1 MRAILWLM
9 LALLPGLA
17 LAQVPRPAEEPPAN
31 FTSRQ
36 YIDSRGCVFLRD
48 DAGGWM
54 ARLARDGT
62 PICGYPPTLSARGLD
77 GKPRLRALDPDA
89 GRSSAELLEEALTRQ
104 VVPNLRPGELASDPR
119 PMEQL
124 PDLGPEPDSTAPL
137 DALRATLAA
146 VPALR
151 QSMGGTLHP
160 NRRLCELLGYDH
172 AGGVPGLDDPTQG
185 YCASLPDSALSR
197 LSFMRPIG
205 SISPV
210 PKDTTADARPDQPA
224 DQPAVAGDMEMSDQ
238 AAQTPATSPAADQPQ
253 RKSPAP
259 AAPARPAVGRASPDP
274 PPPARPGLI
283 PAGARYVQIGSFAD
297 ARNAERAAA
306 RVAAMGYPVL
316 RGKDRIGGRE
326 VEFLM
331 AGPFADRESIVR
343 ALDGIRKAGF
353 RDAFPR

>member
-1 MRAILWLM
+1 M
-9 LALLPGLA
+9 
-17 LAQVPRPAEEPPAN
+17 
-31 FTSRQ
+31 
-36 YIDSRGCVFLRD
+36 
-48 DAGGWM
+48 
-54 ARLARDGT
+54 
-62 PICGYPPTLSARGLD
+62 
-77 GKPRLRALDPDA
+77 
-89 GRSSAELLEEALTRQ
+89 LEEALTRQ

-160 NRRLCELLGYDH
+160 NRRLCELLGYDG
-172 AGGVPGLDDPTQG
+172 AGGAPGLDDPTQG
-185 YCASLPDSALSR
+185 YCASLPDSDLSR

-205 SISPV
+205 SISPA
-210 PKDTTADARPDQPA
+210 PKDAPADARPDQPA
-224 DQPAVAGDMEMSDQ
+224 AARDMEMSDQ
-238 AAQTPATSPAADQPQ
+238 AEQTPATAPRPTSRSGNPRRRLPRRGLRAAG
-253 RKSPAP
+253 RRRTPAP
-259 AAPARPAVGRASPDP
+259 PT
-274 PPPARPGLI
+274 RPGLI

-316 RGKDRIGGRE
+316 RGKDRVGGRE